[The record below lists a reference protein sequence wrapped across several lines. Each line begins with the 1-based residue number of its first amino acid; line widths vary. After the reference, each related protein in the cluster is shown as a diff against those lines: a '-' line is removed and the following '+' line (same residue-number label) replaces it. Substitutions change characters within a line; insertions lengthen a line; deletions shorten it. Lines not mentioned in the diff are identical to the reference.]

1 MRDLIVGRND
11 GTIEVYSYEV
21 SQLYLKNNCPAHGN
35 RNVGWSVNQ
44 FLKSSIS

>member
-21 SQLYLKNNCPAHGN
+21 SQLYLTNNRPTLMAIEMWDE
-35 RNVGWSVNQ
+35 V
-44 FLKSSIS
+44 